1 MPPKSRYVKLNIVD
15 WLLIALLSLLLLAT
29 LVRGVGAVLSKEED
43 VCTADIEFVVRDLDE
58 GTASLLAEQTAPIY
72 LQDGCL
78 LATAYTVSVQPMT
91 ELVRDESGVL
101 TEVESLTSYK
111 AIFSFTATGTQARD
125 GTFLLAATRRLAT
138 GEALLLT
145 QASVSYTANVL
156 RVSPRAA

>member
-29 LVRGVGAVLSKEED
+29 LVRGVGAVLSKAE

-125 GTFLLAATRRLAT
+125 GTFLLASTRRLAT